1 MSAVTQQSVRDYK
14 KREPRGLGF
23 GRFRQFGA
31 GLACGVLLCVVAY
44 AYAHRSDRPAPP
56 APETPRPEA
65 HEPPADAG
73 TDPADVPAAGTDTGA
88 AAGSGPQHYDFYSM
102 LPNFE
107 VVIPEKEHVV
117 KRELPAA
124 PIQRPGVYV
133 LQAGSYRGEA
143 DSDRVARQL
152 SLQGI
157 DAKVQRVAVDNDVW
171 YRVRVG
177 PISDLGQVNEM
188 RAKLRA
194 ADVDAIVIRVGD

>member
-1 MSAVTQQSVRDYK
+1 MSAVARQSARDYK
-14 KREPRGLGF
+14 KREPRGLEL

-31 GLACGVLLCVVAY
+31 GIACGVLLSVVVY
-44 AYAHRSDRPAPP
+44 AYAHRADRPPP
-56 APETPRPEA
+56 PETPKPGARKPA
-65 HEPPADAG
+65 ADAG
-73 TDPADVPAAGTDTGA
+73 PETTPADGDAGA

-124 PIQRPGVYV
+124 PIERPGVYV
-133 LQAGSYRGEA
+133 LQAGSYRDEA
-143 DSDRVARQL
+143 DSDRIARQL
-152 SLQGI
+152 SLQGV

-177 PISDLGQVNEM
+177 PISDLKEVNAV